1 MHELS
6 IIASLFE
13 ILLEKAGE
21 QQALKITRV
30 KLNVGRLSGVVPE
43 ALETAFEFYKKGT
56 IAETAELEIEELPLK
71 VMCQSC
77 RWEALLDGYIFV
89 CPSCNSTNLKILQ
102 GTELLLEKIELEIK

>member
-1 MHELS
+1 MHEFS

-43 ALETAFEFYKKGT
+43 ALETAFDAYKKET
-56 IAETAELEIEELPLK
+56 IADSARLEIEELPLK
-71 VMCQSC
+71 VRCQNC
-77 RWEALLDGYIFV
+77 GWEALLDSYIFV